1 MDLQIFWFVT
11 LAVLFVGFLVLEGFD
26 FGVGMLMW
34 FFGRSAARADGA
46 STATAGGTADPEK
59 HRRAVLNTIGPVWDG
74 NEVWL
79 ITAGGAMFAAFPG
92 MYATMFSGLYLPL
105 LAILVA
111 MIVRICAIEWRG
123 KVDDPVWRRRADIA
137 IAVGS
142 WVPAALWGVIFAA
155 LLRGLP
161 VDADQQIAL
170 GIGDVLNPYT
180 LLGGITTCGLFLLHG
195 AVFVSLKTEGT
206 VRANARRYA
215 IRLAA
220 PVTVALAVF
229 GLWTQLAHGTDWTW
243 LVLGFAVV
251 AQLTAVM
258 LVLADAGDGFAF
270 ASTTAVVV
278 AVVTL
283 VFGCLYPDLIP
294 STLDPA
300 WSLTIENASSSAYTL
315 KIMTWAA
322 LVVTPV
328 VLVYQ
333 GWTYWVFRQR
343 ISAERIPDPA
353 GLSPRIP

>member
-1 MDLQIFWFVT
+1 MDLQIFWFIT

-26 FGVGMLMW
+26 FGVGMLMAPL
-34 FFGRSAARADGA
+34 GRAGSARVSETTGRH
-46 STATAGGTADPEK
+46 GDPEK

-105 LAILVA
+105 LAILFS

-123 KVDDPVWRRRADIA
+123 KVDDPQWRRWADIG

-142 WVPAALWGVIFAA
+142 WVPALLWGVVFAA

-161 VDADQQIAL
+161 VDADHQIDL
-170 GIGDVLNPYT
+170 GLSDVLNPYT
-180 LLGGITTCGLFLLHG
+180 VLGGLSTCGLFLLHG
-195 AVFVSLKTEGT
+195 AVFIALKTEGS
-206 VRANARRYA
+206 VRTDARRYA
-215 IRLAA
+215 ARLAL
-220 PVTVALAVF
+220 PVTAVLATF
-229 GLWTQLAHGTDWTW
+229 GLWTQLSYGNDWTW
-243 LVLGFAVV
+243 LVLGVAVV
-251 AQLTAVM
+251 CQLSVVM
-258 LVLADAGDGFAF
+258 LVLSDGGDGWSFAM
-270 ASTTAVVV
+270 TTVVV
-278 AVVTL
+278 IAVVTL
-283 VFGCLYPDLIP
+283 IFGCLYPNLIP

-300 WSLTIENASSSAYTL
+300 WSLTIRNASSTPYTL

-322 LVVTPV
+322 LIVTPL
-328 VLVYQ
+328 VLAYQ

-353 GLSPRIP
+353 GLSPRMP

>member
-1 MDLQIFWFVT
+1 MDLQLFWFVT

-34 FFGRSAARADGA
+34 FFGRSAARATEGEA
-46 STATAGGTADPEK
+46 PRDPEK

-92 MYATMFSGLYLPL
+92 MYATMFSGLYIPL

-111 MIVRICAIEWRG
+111 MIVRVCAIEWRG
-123 KVDDPVWRRRADIA
+123 KVDDPTWRRRADIA

-142 WVPAALWGVIFAA
+142 WVPAVLWGVTFAA

-161 VDADQQIAL
+161 VDADHQIAL

-180 LLGGITTCGLFLLHG
+180 VLGGLATCGLFLLHG
-195 AVFVSLKTEGT
+195 AAFVTLKTEGT
-206 VRANARRYA
+206 VRADARRYA
-215 IRLAA
+215 IRLAL
-220 PVTVALAVF
+220 PVTAVVAVF
-229 GLWTQLAHGTDWTW
+229 GLWTQLAYGTHWTW
-243 LVLGFAVV
+243 LVLGFAVA
-251 AQLTAVM
+251 AQLTVVM
-258 LVLADAGDGFAF
+258 LVLSDGGDGFAF
-270 ASTTAVVV
+270 AATTAVVA
-278 AVVTL
+278 AVVVM
-283 VFGCLYPDLIP
+283 VFGCLYPNLIP

-322 LVVTPV
+322 LVVTPL

-353 GLSPRIP
+353 GLSPRLP